1 MTGDRPRFVADEML
15 GKLAK
20 ELRTLGYDTL
30 YLKHVDDDEVLD
42 RALAEDRLLLTR
54 DQELAERAEDRGVLI
69 RSREPAEQ
77 LDHMLGV
84 LGLDPTAEAF
94 LSRCLECN
102 GRLEED
108 PDAADLPEGVEDQTT
123 WRCPGCRKV
132 YWWGTHA
139 EDMYERF
146 RDLLGKEPPAR
157 PEAERNR

>member
-20 ELRTLGYDTL
+20 ELRALGYDTL

-54 DQELAERAEDRGVLI
+54 DQELADRADDTGVLI

-77 LDHMLGV
+77 LARVLDA
-84 LGLDPTAEAF
+84 LGLDPEAEAF

-102 GRLEED
+102 GLLEED
-108 PDAADLPEGVEDQTT
+108 PDAADLPDGVEDQTT
-123 WRCPGCRKV
+123 WRCPGCQKV

-139 EDMYERF
+139 EDMYERLGG
-146 RDLLGKEPPAR
+146 LLVDEPPAR
-157 PEAERNR
+157 PDAERNR